1 VLDQM
6 AKRKQHAK
14 KQHNTL
20 KKQKSKKLSKIAKK
34 LIDHFDNVDLL
45 RKVGEKSDNDR
56 LIESLTDIFDDTEE
70 ITKDTF
76 SSSLE
81 IILEKLK
88 TLKQLILLNISN
100 TAGKKNFCTQ
110 ELREDRMFVTDIVFK
125 IQSSSTV
132 DNKDLKIMNNL
143 YKKHKR
149 IKQLFD

>member
-1 VLDQM
+1 M
-6 AKRKQHAK
+6 AK
-14 KQHNTL
+14 KQKSKKHHTTL
-20 KKQKSKKLSKIAKK
+20 KKQKSKKLTKIAKK

-88 TLKQLILLNISN
+88 TLKQLILLNIKN
-100 TAGKKNFCTQ
+100 T
-110 ELREDRMFVTDIVFK
+110 
-125 IQSSSTV
+125 
-132 DNKDLKIMNNL
+132 NL
-143 YKKHKR
+143 YV
-149 IKQLFD
+149 FNE